1 MMAVLFKG
9 STGTTYTGLS
19 VGDHMIVI
27 RFTPSGSSQSSTL
40 NPALTFTIAPT
51 PTPTP
56 APGDYFSILICNHLT
71 IVDLQK
77 TRIYSH
83 CN

>member
-51 PTPTP
+51 PTP
-56 APGDYFSILICNHLT
+56 APGDYFSILICYHLT

-77 TRIYSH
+77 TRIYS
-83 CN
+83 